1 MELIMLTLLLIV
13 TLIREFIT
21 EKRIKALEKVQLLQ
35 NKGKLNSEKVQNI
48 QNFTEL
54 NFEENMEERE
64 RRLEL
69 ENFSND
75 VKAIFGYY
83 AGMRSEENGAEE
95 L

>member
-1 MELIMLTLLLIV
+1 M
-13 TLIREFIT
+13 
-21 EKRIKALEKVQLLQ
+21 
-35 NKGKLNSEKVQNI
+35 NSEKVQNI